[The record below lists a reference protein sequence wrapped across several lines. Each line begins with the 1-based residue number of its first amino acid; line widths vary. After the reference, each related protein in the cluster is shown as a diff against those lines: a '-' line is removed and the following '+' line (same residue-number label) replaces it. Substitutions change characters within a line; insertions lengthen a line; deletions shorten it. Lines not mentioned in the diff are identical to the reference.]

1 VELKYLVLNSPFLK
15 GALVLTRRDFKI
27 LWPDYRPPPLGKEE
41 SNAKRISPVY
51 YTTISA
57 IEISASG
64 ENRKMSNYVL
74 DYNLFFCS

>member
-41 SNAKRISPVY
+41 
-51 YTTISA
+51 
-57 IEISASG
+57 
-64 ENRKMSNYVL
+64 
-74 DYNLFFCS
+74 